1 LYSKAVEQQRS
12 VALERKYSS
21 TSAKEKGSEPS
32 ELETFITPRELRI
45 STTEHRK
52 RDHFANYGGIPQCG
66 LLCLEPPASVNDRAL
81 PFRSI
86 CDQLVI
92 SAS

>member
-1 LYSKAVEQQRS
+1 VLYSKAVEQQRS
-12 VALERKYSS
+12 VALERKYTS

-52 RDHFANYGGIPQCG
+52 RDRFADYSGIRNVDFCA
-66 LLCLEPPASVNDRAL
+66 LNHRRASMTVHY
-81 PFRSI
+81 PF
-86 CDQLVI
+86 DQFAI
-92 SAS
+92 NS